1 MKILRSTVLFFCLA
15 SPFFVLAQ
23 LPKGG
28 VILESNFYFATTFKN
43 KNAPEG
49 TKSPYQ
55 LGLGASAGFLVT
67 PRNELGFGLSW
78 SSSRSAFLPTP
89 DPGPFPYP
97 IFFGNVRK
105 AWGIAPRV
113 FWRHY
118 SQLAGKILF
127 SSGVAFNTQFGKTEY
142 QDFSSGAVL
151 ERNFT
156 QLSLGYTPSLV
167 YQFSPRLGVRGNFG
181 LIGLVFF
188 KEEGVESW
196 DKNFSASFSPQNLN
210 FGIFFLLNG
219 GQSTD

>member
-1 MKILRSTVLFFCLA
+1 MKLLKSAFLSFCLT
-15 SPFFVLAQ
+15 SPFFTWAQ

-28 VILESNFYFATTFKN
+28 IILEGNFYFGTPFKDE
-43 KNAPEG
+43 NAPEG

-55 LGLGASAGFLVT
+55 LGLGASAGFLIT
-67 PRNELGFGLSW
+67 PRTELGFGLGLL
-78 SSSRSAFLPTP
+78 SSRSAYFPTP
-89 DPGPFPYP
+89 DPGSFPYP

-105 AWGIAPRV
+105 AWGITPRI

-127 SSGVAFNTQFGKTEY
+127 SSGVAFNTQFGSTEQ

-181 LIGLVFF
+181 LIGFVFV

-210 FGIFFLLNG
+210 FGIFFLVNAG
-219 GQSTD
+219 KSTD